1 MFAVIALCGMSAAQ
15 DLIIH
20 RNGNEQQ
27 VKVLEVS
34 SDEVKFKKW
43 SNQSG
48 PTYTV
53 PTADIFMIK
62 YSDGSKD
69 TFAEK
74 KPQEKEKPIFA
85 PQNVTKPV
93 LVKKERDTR
102 FEIGAR
108 IMPTLS
114 MLFLDNG
121 YEPSTGSVIKG
132 SSGIRFFGSVGATF
146 EYYLS
151 KYESGKW
158 FLHSGLEYAMR
169 GGDLGIEGADIV
181 RTDYLNLEIG
191 VGVRGGLMYWIPGF
205 RLGILTSSKM
215 IYKGIKTNEY
225 KNSCPVTFEFFE
237 QFGFCIG
244 KHIDLGWHMSVVPTN
259 IFKPE
264 IWNGNN
270 TSWSY
275 NFGVMF
281 TYRFKIK
288 KNPQTSLQQSTR

>member
-1 MFAVIALCGMSAAQ
+1 MCGTAAAQ

-34 SDEVKFKKW
+34 ADEIKYKKW
-43 SNQSG
+43 SNQNG

-53 PTADIFMIK
+53 STSDIFMIK

-69 TFAEK
+69 SFAEK
-74 KPQEKEKPIFA
+74 KTPEKEKPIFA
-85 PQNVTKPV
+85 PQNIVKPM
-93 LVKKERDTR
+93 VKRERETR

-114 MLFLDNG
+114 FLFLENG
-121 YEPSTGSVIKG
+121 YDYSTSSEIKG
-132 SSGIRFFGSVGATF
+132 SSGLRFFGSVGATF

-151 KYESGKW
+151 KYESNKW
-158 FLHSGLEYAMR
+158 FLHGGLEYALR
-169 GGDLGIEGADIV
+169 GGDLGVVGADIV
-181 RTDYLNLEIG
+181 RTDYLNLEFGI
-191 VGVRGGLMYWIPGF
+191 GVRGGLMYWIPGF
-205 RLGILTSSKM
+205 RLGILTNSKM
-215 IYKGIKTNEY
+215 IYDSIKTNDY
-225 KNSCPVTFEFFE
+225 KNSCPVIFEIYE

-259 IFKPE
+259 IIKPE
-264 IWNGNN
+264 LWNGNN
-270 TSWSY
+270 SSWGY
-275 NFGVMF
+275 NFGIMF

-288 KNPQTSLQQSTR
+288 KNPRSNQQ